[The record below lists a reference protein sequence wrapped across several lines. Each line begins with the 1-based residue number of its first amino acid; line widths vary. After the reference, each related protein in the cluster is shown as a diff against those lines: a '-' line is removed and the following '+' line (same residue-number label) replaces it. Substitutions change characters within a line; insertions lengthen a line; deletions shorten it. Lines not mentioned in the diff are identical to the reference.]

1 MEPHHE
7 SDFRMNPKSDT
18 TGIRLRESSLPRLD
32 SSYPRDAKRRSGMLP
47 SRCSEQRLAL
57 DAGLCGGLIMGKGA
71 RLRIRHRL
79 APLPL
84 AAPRDAAFAA
94 PPASPSPECG
104 IEGIPAAAGRIL
116 RLAERPQAAARG
128 HPARFRGGLPPSLRR
143 PRDRPGRH
151 GGPRR
156 RLRVAARVGG
166 APLPRRRLPGAHPQP
181 RSPRAASAPGAIS
194 EAVSPG

>member
-1 MEPHHE
+1 MPQ
-7 SDFRMNPKSDT
+7 RQQ
-18 TGIRLRESSLPRLD
+18 R
-32 SSYPRDAKRRSGMLP
+32 RRSGILP

-57 DAGLCGGLIMGKGA
+57 DADLCGGLIRGKGA

-104 IEGIPAAAGRIL
+104 IEGIPAAEGPHR
-116 RLAERPQAAARG
+116 AARG
-128 HPARFRGGLPPSLRR
+128 SGRKRPPEGILPASSAASMPPSLRR
-143 PRDRPGRH
+143 LRGSIDRD

-166 APLPRRRLPGAHPQP
+166 APLPRRRLSGG
-181 RSPRAASAPGAIS
+181 SSSAPFAACRVRSRCDRQGRK
-194 EAVSPG
+194 PR